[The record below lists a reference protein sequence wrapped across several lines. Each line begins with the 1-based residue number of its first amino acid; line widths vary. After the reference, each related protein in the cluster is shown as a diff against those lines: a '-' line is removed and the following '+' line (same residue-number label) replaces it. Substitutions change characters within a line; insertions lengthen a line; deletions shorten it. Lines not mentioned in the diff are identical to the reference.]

1 MPKGAFSAVDEM
13 FDEVDEAGLYILCR
27 KKNGGRQQWMLAL
40 IMEGERFGNFYYY
53 EPKSDGN
60 GEIKVVPDQVWNDE
74 NLISKHFLK
83 SLTYP
88 HLVGRKGFHNS
99 AMSVRASGNDKS
111 YIVRVLLL
119 LEQRFL
125 VPNRSYSD
133 WNEILRY
140 PPSLDG
146 SDSGWESFTTRESE
160 LLARYPANNPATEA
174 RQSSASR
181 KSRSPTPA
189 AQAGPSSALALKTT
203 LAITPATPAGQSAA
217 PVRDRPGID
226 TAEAGPSSVPA
237 PDPCSRAAKKARSTL
252 QNDSPKTTAASTVQS
267 DPLAVRPRST
277 VRTDPVSRRTRF
289 GFQSPIPDARFQ
301 HLVRGD
307 TSSSSGQSPSSSS
320 SSDGPQSDV
329 ATVGSN

>member
-1 MPKGAFSAVDEM
+1 MPKDTFSAADDLL
-13 FDEVDEAGLYILCR
+13 DEVDEAGLYILCR
-27 KKNGGRQQWMLAL
+27 RKKGDRQQWMLAL
-40 IMEGERFGNFYYY
+40 IMEGERFGIFYYY

-60 GEIKVVPDQVWNDE
+60 GEIKVAPDQVWNDE
-74 NLISKHFLK
+74 NLVSKHFLK

-88 HLVGRKGFHNS
+88 HLVGHKGFHNS

-111 YIVRVLLL
+111 YIVRVLLI

-125 VPNRSYSD
+125 VPDRSYSD
-133 WNEILRY
+133 WNEIWRY
-140 PPSLDG
+140 PPSSDG
-146 SDSGWESFTTRESE
+146 SDSGLESFTTRESE
-160 LLARYPANNPATEA
+160 LLARYPANNPATKA
-174 RQSSASR
+174 RQSPASR

-189 AQAGPSSALALKTT
+189 AQAGPSSDLALKPSR
-203 LAITPATPAGQSAA
+203 ASTPATPARQSAA

-226 TAEAGPSSVPA
+226 TAEAGPSCVPA
-237 PDPCSRAAKKARSTL
+237 LDPCSRAAKKARSTL
-252 QNDSPKTTAASTVQS
+252 QNGSPKTTAPSTVQS
-267 DPLAVRPRST
+267 GPLEVRPRST

-320 SSDGPQSDV
+320 GGPESDL
-329 ATVGSN
+329 ATIGFD